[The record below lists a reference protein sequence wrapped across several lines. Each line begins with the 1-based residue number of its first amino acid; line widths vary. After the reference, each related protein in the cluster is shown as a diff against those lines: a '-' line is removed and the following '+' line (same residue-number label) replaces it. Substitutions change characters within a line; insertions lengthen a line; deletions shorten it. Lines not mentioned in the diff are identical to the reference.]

1 MKYLFVVTAFL
12 FAVFSLNAQKYPE
25 PEFSNEVYYLK
36 KDSIHS
42 LTRLEKES
50 SKMDTKT
57 KAAGFGGAESGYAIE
72 GTSSSVR
79 LASGKGLSFI
89 ISTGANAKQ
98 SSQQSDS
105 ILRDSMLRAQGIDPS
120 MASGMPGYGGMND
133 PSTSI
138 TLYKADA
145 SKGQRKIY
153 TMKMGGA
160 FSMGKNKSSDKY
172 TFSAKKIREG
182 YWELVIDKSLPKG
195 EYAFA
200 VMGGYSSSAGM
211 DALLYAFGVD

>member
-1 MKYLFVVTAFL
+1 MKYLLIVTAFL
-12 FAVFSLNAQKYPE
+12 FGVFTVHAQTYPE
-25 PEFSNEVYYLK
+25 PEFTNEVYYLK

-42 LTRLEKES
+42 VMRLEKES

-57 KAAGFGGAESGYAIE
+57 KAAGFGGAESGYFME
-72 GTSSSVR
+72 GQRSSVR
-79 LASGKGLSFI
+79 LGSGKDLSFI
-89 ISTGANAKQ
+89 ISTGANTKQ
-98 SSQQSDS
+98 SSAQTDS
-105 ILRDSMLRAQGIDPS
+105 ILRAQGIDPS
-120 MASGMPGYGGMND
+120 MTSGMPGYGSMND
-133 PSTSI
+133 PATSI

-172 TFSAKKIREG
+172 TFSVKKIREG
-182 YWELVIDKSLPKG
+182 YWELIIDKSLPKG
-195 EYAFA
+195 EYAFT
-200 VMGGYSSSAGM
+200 VMGGYSGGAGGM

>member
-1 MKYLFVVTAFL
+1 MAAFFL
-12 FAVFSLNAQKYPE
+12 HAQKYPE
-25 PEFSNEVYYLK
+25 PEFSNEVYFLK

-42 LTRLEKES
+42 LVRLEKES
-50 SKMDTKT
+50 SKMDTKA
-57 KAAGFGGAESGYAIE
+57 KAAGFGGAESGYSVE
-72 GTSSSVR
+72 GQRSSVR
-79 LASGKGLSFI
+79 LGSGKDLSFI
-89 ISTGANAKQ
+89 VSTGANASQ

-105 ILRDSMLRAQGIDPS
+105 ILRAQGIDPS

-133 PSTSI
+133 PATSI

-172 TFSAKKIREG
+172 TFSVKKIREG
-182 YWELVIDKSLPKG
+182 YWELIIDKPLPKG
-195 EYAFA
+195 EYAFSL
-200 VMGGYSSSAGM
+200 MGGYSSASGM
-211 DALLYAFGVD
+211 DATLYAFGID